1 MSDDVSMLRVKVD
14 ALGRV
19 TIPVKVRRMLGIEF
33 EDYVYMS
40 TDGMSIKIFKRDK
53 KELESRIKY
62 IENIASDSE
71 DITINEYR
79 QLCEIMNKLKLEEV
93 D

>member
-1 MSDDVSMLRVKVD
+1 MSDVSMLKVKMD

-19 TIPVKVRRMLGIEF
+19 TLPVKLRRMLGMEVL
-33 EDYVYMS
+33 DYVYMT
-40 TDGMSIKIFKRDK
+40 TDGVSIKIFKRDK
-53 KELESRIKY
+53 KELQAHIRY
-62 IENIASDSE
+62 IEETASDSE

-79 QLCEIMNKLKLEEV
+79 QLCEIMNKLKNEEA

>member
-1 MSDDVSMLRVKVD
+1 MSNEVSMLRVKVD
-14 ALGRV
+14 LLGRV
-19 TIPVKVRRMLGIEF
+19 TIPVKVRRMLNIDC

-40 TDGMSIKIFKRDK
+40 TDGASVKIFKKDK
-53 KELESRIKY
+53 KELENHIKY
-62 IENIASDSE
+62 IEETASDSE

-79 QLCEIMNKLKLEEV
+79 QLCEIMNKLKNEEA